1 MFAEKLSAEFIVKI
15 ESLGLSNE
23 PFFRVCLVASL
34 FMYPD
39 NPEKYEVPS
48 VFVKHD
54 GAIDMHGVRRS
65 FENKLPSGP
74 HAVIL
79 KTRGFD
85 ENIVRFMYEVME
97 EDGIDVLV
105 KEINRVQIS
114 FDCHKEIKQKKS
126 ITQYVLPKSD
136 KVLMQCMLA
145 LIKKFDPENFK
156 SKEIQELKKWSI
168 TNM

>member
-1 MFAEKLSAEFIVKI
+1 MFSEKFSAEFIVNVDR
-15 ESLGLSNE
+15 LGLSNA
-23 PFFRVCLVASL
+23 PFCRGYLTASL

-39 NPEKYEVPS
+39 NPERYDVPA

-65 FENKLPSGP
+65 LENKLPSGP

-97 EDGIDVLV
+97 EDGIDVLA
-105 KEINRVQIS
+105 KEINKVQIS
-114 FDCHKEIKQKKS
+114 FGCHKEIKQNKS
-126 ITQYVLPKSD
+126 ITQYVFPKSD

-145 LIKKFDPENFK
+145 LIENFDPENFK
-156 SKEIQELKKWSI
+156 SKEIQEIKKWSI

>member
-1 MFAEKLSAEFIVKI
+1 
-15 ESLGLSNE
+15 
-23 PFFRVCLVASL
+23 
-34 FMYPD
+34 MYPD
-39 NPEKYEVPS
+39 NPERYDVPA

-54 GAIDMHGVRRS
+54 GAIDMHGVLRS
-65 FENKLPSGP
+65 FKKNSPSGP

-85 ENIVRFMYEVME
+85 ENIVRLMYEVME
-97 EDGIDVLV
+97 EDGIDALE
-105 KEINRVQIS
+105 KEINKVQMS
-114 FDCHKEIKQKKS
+114 FGCHKEVKKKEI

-145 LIKKFDPENFK
+145 LIEKFDQENFK

-168 TNM
+168 SNM